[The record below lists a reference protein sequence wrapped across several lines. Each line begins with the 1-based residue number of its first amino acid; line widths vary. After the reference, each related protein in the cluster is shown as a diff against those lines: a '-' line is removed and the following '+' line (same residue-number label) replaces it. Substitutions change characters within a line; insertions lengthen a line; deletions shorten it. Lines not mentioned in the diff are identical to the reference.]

1 MVLPKR
7 SRGCQTPFNQ
17 EDPLERDTHLNRT
30 RVVTLALCLALG
42 AAAALPTV
50 AGAKPRRAAAETV
63 TLKTSKARVRYGNR
77 TLLSGAVKPASADQ
91 VVEIVDKDG
100 RTVAEDTTNGAGEFK
115 LWFGPRKNSTLTAQW
130 METQSAAVRVKV
142 RPVAVVRLGAVRP
155 FARTTVRGNVRPWM
169 PDGSVT
175 LKLNRYGKK
184 VSHKTV
190 SLKDGRWFRGK
201 LNVPKA
207 GRYRAKAIVRS
218 PDHLR
223 EAARSSAR
231 SASMPRIELGSRGPY
246 VKLLE
251 RRLRDLGYY
260 LPRADRFF
268 DFRTRDALIAFNKAQ
283 RRARVGTYVDGATW
297 AKLQDPRRPRPRFE
311 KPRSHIEIDQTRQ
324 LLYVVAR
331 RKVKWILHASTG
343 ARGATRDGSF
353 RVTRKLAGY
362 SGNRLYYPSYF
373 DGLRAIHGWP
383 EVPTYPASHGC
394 SRVPMWAAT
403 WIFGFADIGTRVY
416 VYH

>member
-7 SRGCQTPFNQ
+7 SGGCQTPVNR
-17 EDPLERDTHLNRT
+17 EDPLEKGHALNGT

-42 AAAALPTV
+42 AAAALPSV
-50 AGAKPRRAAAETV
+50 AAANPRQATAENV
-63 TLKTSKARVRYGNR
+63 TLKTSKSQVRYGSK
-77 TLLSGAVKPASADQ
+77 TLLSGAVEPASADQ
-91 VVEIVDKDG
+91 AVAIVDQDG
-100 RTVAEDTTNGAGEFK
+100 RTVAEDSTNGAGEFK
-115 LWFGPRKNSTLTAQW
+115 VWFGPRKNSTLTAQW
-130 METQSAAVRVKV
+130 MGTQSAAVRVKV
-142 RPVAVVRLGAVRP
+142 RPVAVVRLGAVKP

-175 LKLNRYGKK
+175 LKLNRYGKT

-190 SLKDGRWFRGK
+190 RLKDGRWFRGK
-201 LNVPKA
+201 LNVPKS

-218 PDHLR
+218 PNHLR
-223 EAARSSAR
+223 EAVRSGAR
-231 SASMPRIELGSRGPY
+231 SASMPRIELGSRGLY
-246 VKLLE
+246 VRLLE
-251 RRLRDLGYY
+251 KRLRSLGYY

-283 RRARVGTYVDGATW
+283 RRARVGTYVDAATW
-297 AKLQDPRRPRPRFE
+297 SRLQDPKKPRARFE
-311 KPRSHIEIDQTRQ
+311 KPGFHIEIDQSRQ
-324 LLYVVAR
+324 LLFVVAR
-331 RKVKWILHASTG
+331 GKVKWILHTSTG
-343 ARGATRDGSF
+343 AGGATRDGSF

-394 SRVPMWAAT
+394 SRVPMWSAT
-403 WIFGFADIGTRVY
+403 WIYGLADIGTRVY